1 MERFIAIDSGKFA
14 TKVAEYRKDEKKEK
28 KVRTFQIRTKISDG
42 DFIDDAIEKN
52 TVIVEIDGHVYKV
65 GNGARG
71 EGANLDTDKNDDIH
85 RICTLTA
92 LASVAS
98 SDEKDV
104 FNVAVGL
111 PAKDWAIPAKRE
123 EYKKAMLPEGDITI
137 TIRPNSKVEPIT
149 KTFTI
154 KNRFALAESIGAL
167 FMDGIIEDVTTN
179 PNIPTG
185 VLDIGNLNLNATFW
199 QGTELV
205 YDKSSTQELGGAI
218 LIQELAQELSANI
231 DYVDEIIAANIL
243 KADPEER
250 HLPMGLGLTE
260 EEVQLSAEVTKKI
273 LRNHAEKIRRSCKQ
287 RNWSLKATRIVAIGG
302 TSADIKNELK
312 EVFGN
317 VKVLPNS
324 TFCNALGYLRI
335 MCSKLDSVNDIIELP
350 SLDEDKKTKII
361 EKKDENENSQST
373 SNAKAS

>member
-1 MERFIAIDSGKFA
+1 MERFIAVDSGKFA
-14 TKVAEYRKDEKKEK
+14 TKVAEYLLKEK

-42 DFIDDAIEKN
+42 YFIDDAIEKN
-52 TVIVEIDGHVYKV
+52 TVVVEIDGHVYKV

-98 SDEKDV
+98 DNEKDT

-111 PAKDWAIPAKRE
+111 PAKDWAIPTKRE
-123 EYKKAMLPEGDITI
+123 EYKKSMLPEGDITVK
-137 TIRPNSKVEPIT
+137 IRPNSKKPPVT

-167 FMDGIIEDVTTN
+167 FMDGVIEDVTTN

-185 VLDIGNLNLNATFW
+185 VIDIGNLNLNATFW

-218 LIQELAQELSANI
+218 LIQELAQELSANV
-231 DYVDEIIAANIL
+231 DYVDEMIAANIL
-243 KADPEER
+243 KSAPADR
-250 HLPMGLGLTE
+250 HLPDGLGLTA
-260 EEVQLSAEVTKKI
+260 EEVQRSAEVTKKI

-302 TSADIKNELK
+302 TSADIEDELK

-317 VKVLPNS
+317 ITVLPNS
-324 TFCNALGYLRI
+324 NFCNALGYLRI
-335 MCSKLDSVNDIIELP
+335 MCSKLDEINDIIELP
-350 SLDEDKKTKII
+350 SLNTDEREPVQMSENQNVSEQKT
-361 EKKDENENSQST
+361 
-373 SNAKAS
+373 AKAS